1 MCFGP
6 HELCQ
11 VALAVLGGLAIRR
24 VRQGRRSGFLLG
36 LLSQPL
42 WIHQTFL
49 AEQWG
54 MVALSFWYAAEWYAG
69 YTNQ

>member
-1 MCFGP
+1 
-6 HELCQ
+6 
-11 VALAVLGGLAIRR
+11 
-24 VRQGRRSGFLLG
+24 
-36 LLSQPL
+36 LSQPL

-69 YTNQ
+69 YTGE